1 MKPINIIVILIAA
14 IFLWSC
20 GLKTGFV
27 KVDPED
33 QLFYMAEKKFQ
44 TESYE
49 EALEAFNE
57 YLFRYPDR
65 PMASAALLKIGDIHK
80 ALGNHAKAR
89 NVYKRLISEYPDSN
103 FVADAKIKIIVTFY
117 NQGEYSEVID
127 RAAIFL
133 KKAVSMDNIIRT
145 YVLLGDTY
153 LAMGSPTDAVNYY
166 AIAYSKSEDPEKK
179 IVIGKLIEAIRK
191 LGSEEIVFL
200 LKRLEHM
207 LPTGYLMYQLGIK
220 NAEEDKYDE
229 ALKVLSVFIEK
240 FPDHENVQQAK
251 GLIAEINKKS
261 IYSRY
266 TIGCLFP
273 LSGFYKTYGKRA
285 LKGVELALSQFS
297 SQKTQP
303 SIKLIIKDTGS
314 DPVKT
319 VLAAKELFDENI
331 AAIIGP
337 IITAESA
344 ALEAQDKGIP
354 IITLTQKGNITDIGD
369 YVFRNFFTPEMQV
382 KALVSYA
389 VEKLGLN
396 TFAILYPDENYGKTF
411 MNLFWDEVI
420 ANGGKVVGVES
431 YDPANTDFA
440 GPIKKLVGLYHEV
453 PEDLRETVVPIP
465 DDENKI
471 IENIEDEENEID
483 EEPKAIV
490 DFDAIFVPD
499 APKKAGLIIPQLAF
513 YDAGDTHLLGTN
525 LWHSASLIEMARQ
538 YVQGAIMTDGFFAES
553 SSKHVRDFVKNFQET
568 FNEKPGFI
576 EAVAYDTAS
585 ILFQMVSRPDIRF
598 RGVLKN
604 RLKELTDFRG
614 ATGSTIFDENGDVL
628 KELYLLQVEGR
639 RFVELEYY

>member
-1 MKPINIIVILIAA
+1 MKLINIIVILIAA

-20 GLKTGFV
+20 GLKTVFV

-33 QLFYMAEKKFQ
+33 QLFFMAEKKFQ
-44 TESYE
+44 AESYE

-65 PMASAALLKIGDIHK
+65 PLASAALIKIGDIHK
-80 ALGNHAKAR
+80 TLGNHAKAR
-89 NVYKRLISEYPDSN
+89 KVYKRLIAEYPDSH
-103 FVADAKIKIIVTFY
+103 FVTDAKIKTMVTFY
-117 NQGEYSEVID
+117 NQGEYKEVIEQ
-127 RAAIFL
+127 AADFL
-133 KKAVSMDNIIRT
+133 KYAVSMDNIIRT

-153 LAMGSPTDAVNYY
+153 LAIGSSTDAVNYY
-166 AIAYSKSEDPEKK
+166 AIAYSKSEDTEKK
-179 IVIGKLIEAIRK
+179 IIMPKLIEAIRN

-200 LKRLEHM
+200 LSRLEDM
-207 LPTGYLMYQLGIK
+207 LPTGYLMYQLGLK
-220 NAEEDKYDE
+220 NAEEEKYDE

-240 FPDHENVQQAK
+240 FPDHENVRQAK

-261 IYSRY
+261 VYSRY

-273 LSGFYKTYGKRA
+273 LSGFYKIYGNRA
-285 LKGVELALSQFS
+285 LKGIELALSQFS
-297 SQKTQP
+297 SHNTHP

-314 DPVKT
+314 DPVKA

-344 ALEAQDKGIP
+344 ALEAQDKGVP
-354 IITLTQKGNITDIGD
+354 IITLTQKDNITDIGD
-369 YVFRNFFTPEMQV
+369 YIFRNFFTPDMQV
-382 KALVSYA
+382 KTLVSYA

-431 YDPANTDFA
+431 YDSANTDFA
-440 GPIKKLVGLYHEV
+440 GPIKKLVGLYYEV
-453 PEDLRETVVPIP
+453 PEDLQDTAEPIA
-465 DDENKI
+465 DAENK
-471 IENIEDEENEID
+471 NIEDEENEID
-483 EEPKAIV
+483 EKPEAIV
-490 DFDAIFVPD
+490 DFDAIFIPD

-553 SSKHVRDFVKNFQET
+553 SSKHVRDFVKIFQET

-576 EAVAYDTAS
+576 EAVAYDTAN

-604 RLKELTDFRG
+604 RLKELSDFRG
-614 ATGSTIFDENGDVL
+614 ATGPTIFDENGDVL
-628 KELYLLQVEGR
+628 KELYLFQIEGS
-639 RFVELEYY
+639 RFVESEYY

>member
-1 MKPINIIVILIAA
+1 
-14 IFLWSC
+14 
-20 GLKTGFV
+20 
-27 KVDPED
+27 
-33 QLFYMAEKKFQ
+33 
-44 TESYE
+44 
-49 EALEAFNE
+49 
-57 YLFRYPDR
+57 
-65 PMASAALLKIGDIHK
+65 
-80 ALGNHAKAR
+80 
-89 NVYKRLISEYPDSN
+89 
-103 FVADAKIKIIVTFY
+103 
-117 NQGEYSEVID
+117 
-127 RAAIFL
+127 
-133 KKAVSMDNIIRT
+133 MDNIIRT

-153 LAMGSPTDAVNYY
+153 LAMGSSTDAVNYY

-179 IVIGKLIEAIRK
+179 IVMGKLIEAIRK

-200 LKRLEHM
+200 LRRLEDM

-240 FPDHENVQQAK
+240 YPDHENVQQAK

-273 LSGFYKTYGKRA
+273 LSGFYKTYGNRA

-297 SQKTQP
+297 SQNTHP

-354 IITLTQKGNITDIGD
+354 IITLTQKDNITDIGD
-369 YVFRNFFTPEMQV
+369 YVFRNFFTSEMQV

-396 TFAILYPDENYGKTF
+396 TFAILYPDENYGKIF

-431 YDPANTDFA
+431 YDSANTDFA

-471 IENIEDEENEID
+471 IEYIEDEENEID

-490 DFDAIFVPD
+490 DFDAIFIPD

-513 YDAGDTHLLGTN
+513 YDAGDMHLLGTN

-553 SSKHVRDFVKNFQET
+553 SSKQVIDFVKNFQET

>member
-1 MKPINIIVILIAA
+1 MKPINKFVILIAA
-14 IFLWSC
+14 IFFCSC
-20 GLKTGFV
+20 GLKPGLI
-27 KVDPED
+27 KIDPED
-33 QLFYMAEKKFQ
+33 QLFYKGEKKFQ
-44 TESYE
+44 SESYE

-65 PMASAALLKIGDIHK
+65 PLASAALMKIGDIHK
-80 ALGNHAKAR
+80 TLGNHAKAR
-89 NVYKRLISEYPDSN
+89 DVYKRLIDEYPDSS
-103 FVADAKIKIIVTFY
+103 FVADAKINILVTFY
-117 NQGEYSEVID
+117 NQGEYSEVIK
-127 RAAIFL
+127 RAGIFL
-133 KKAVSMDNIIRT
+133 KRAVLMTNIIRT

-153 LAMGSPTDAVNYY
+153 LAMGSSTEAVNYY

-179 IVIGKLIEAIRK
+179 IIMGKLIEAIRK

-200 LKRLEHM
+200 LKRLENM
-207 LPTGYLMYQLGIK
+207 IPTGYLMYQLGIK

-229 ALKVLSVFIEK
+229 ALKVLSVFIKK

-251 GLIAEINKKS
+251 DLIAEINKKS

-273 LSGFYKTYGKRA
+273 LSGFYQLYGNRA

-297 SQKTQP
+297 TQNKNP

-344 ALEAQDKGIP
+344 AMESQDRGIP
-354 IITLTQKGNITDIGD
+354 IITLTQKDNITDIGD
-369 YVFRNFFTPEMQV
+369 YVFRNFFTPKMQV

-431 YDPANTDFA
+431 YDSKSTDFA
-440 GPIKKLVGLYHEV
+440 DPIKKLVGLYYEV
-453 PEDLRETVVPIP
+453 PEDLREPVEPIP
-465 DDENKI
+465 EEEIKNGK
-471 IENIEDEENEID
+471 NTEDEENKVD

-499 APKKAGLIIPQLAF
+499 APKKAGLVIPQLVF
-513 YDAGDTHLLGTN
+513 YDAGDTQLLGTN
-525 LWHSASLIEMARQ
+525 LWHSSSLIDMARQ
-538 YVQGAIMTDGFFAES
+538 YVQGAIMTDGFFVES
-553 SSKHVRDFVKNFQET
+553 SSKPVSDFVQIFQET
-568 FNEKPGFI
+568 FNENPGFI
-576 EAVAYDTAS
+576 EAVAYDTAR
-585 ILFQMVSRPDIRF
+585 ILFQTVSRPDVRF

-614 ATGSTIFDENGDVL
+614 ATGPTIFDENGDVV
-628 KELYLLQVEGR
+628 KELYLLKIEGNQ
-639 RFVELEYY
+639 FVELEYY

>member
-20 GLKTGFV
+20 GLKTVFV
-27 KVDPED
+27 KVDPAE
-33 QLFYMAEKKFQ
+33 QLFFMAEKKYQ
-44 TESYE
+44 TESYK

-65 PMASAALLKIGDIHK
+65 PLASAALIKIGDIHK
-80 ALGNHAKAR
+80 TLGNHAKAR
-89 NVYKRLISEYPDSN
+89 NVYKRLIAEYPDSH
-103 FVADAKIKIIVTFY
+103 FVADAKIKIMVTFY
-117 NQGEYSEVID
+117 NQGEYTEVIEQ
-127 RAAIFL
+127 AADFL
-133 KKAVSMDNIIRT
+133 KNAVSMVNIIRT

-153 LAMGSPTDAVNYY
+153 LAIGSSTDAVNYY
-166 AIAYSKSEDPEKK
+166 AIAYSKSEDTEKK
-179 IVIGKLIEAIRK
+179 IIMARLIEAIRK

-200 LKRLEHM
+200 LSRLEDM
-207 LPTGYLMYQLGIK
+207 LPTGYLMYQLGLK
-220 NAEEDKYDE
+220 NAEEEKYDE

-240 FPDHENVQQAK
+240 FPDHENVRQAK

-261 IYSRY
+261 VYSRY

-273 LSGFYKTYGKRA
+273 LSGFYKIYGNRA
-285 LKGVELALSQFS
+285 LKGVELALNQFS
-297 SQKTQP
+297 SQNTHP

-314 DPVKT
+314 DPVKA

-344 ALEAQDKGIP
+344 ALEAQDKGVP
-354 IITLTQKGNITDIGD
+354 IITLTQKDYITDIGD
-369 YVFRNFFTPEMQV
+369 YVFRNFFTPDMQV

-389 VEKLGLN
+389 FEKLGLN

-431 YDPANTDFA
+431 YDSADTDFA
-440 GPIKKLVGLYHEV
+440 DPIKKLVGLYYEV
-453 PEDLRETVVPIP
+453 PEDLQDTAVPIA
-465 DDENKI
+465 DAENKSI
-471 IENIEDEENEID
+471 KNIEDEENKID
-483 EEPKAIV
+483 EEPEAIV
-490 DFDAIFVPD
+490 DFDAIFIPD

-553 SSKHVRDFVKNFQET
+553 ASKHVRDFVKIFQET

-576 EAVAYDTAS
+576 EAVAYDTAK
-585 ILFQMVSRPDIRF
+585 ILFQVVSRPDIRF

-604 RLKELTDFRG
+604 RLKELSDFRG
-614 ATGSTIFDENGDVL
+614 ATGPTIFDENGDAL
-628 KELYLLQVEGR
+628 KELYLLQIEGS
-639 RFVELEYY
+639 RFVESEYY

>member
-20 GLKTGFV
+20 ALKTGLV

-33 QLFYMAEKKFQ
+33 QLFYKAEKKFQ

-49 EALEAFNE
+49 EALETFNE
-57 YLFRYPDR
+57 YLFRFPDR
-65 PMASAALLKIGDIHK
+65 PLASAALMKVGDIHK
-80 ALGNHAKAR
+80 ALGNHTKAR
-89 NVYKRLISEYPDSN
+89 NVYERLIAEYPDSV
-103 FVADAKIKIIVTFY
+103 FVADAKINIIVTFY

-127 RAAIFL
+127 QAAIFL
-133 KKAVSMDNIIRT
+133 KRAVSMANIIKT

-153 LAMGSPTDAVNYY
+153 LAMGSSTDAVNYY

-179 IVIGKLIEAIRK
+179 IVLGKLIEAIQK

-200 LKRLEHM
+200 LKRLEDM
-207 LPTGYLMYQLGIK
+207 IPTGCLMYQLGIK

-240 FPDHENVQQAK
+240 FPEHENVQHAK
-251 GLIAEINKKS
+251 SLIAEINKKS

-266 TIGCLFP
+266 TVGCLFP
-273 LSGFYKTYGKRA
+273 LSGFYKIYGNRA

-297 SQKTQP
+297 SQNATP

-344 ALEAQDKGIP
+344 AMEAQDRGIP
-354 IITLTQKGNITDIGD
+354 IITITQKENITDIGD
-369 YVFRNFFTPEMQV
+369 YVFRNFFTPKMQV

-389 VEKLGLN
+389 IDKLELN

-431 YDPANTDFA
+431 YDSANTDFA
-440 GPIKKLVGLYHEV
+440 DPIKKLVGLYYEV
-453 PEDLRETVVPIP
+453 PEDLREPVEPIP
-465 DDENKI
+465 DEESKDTENNK
-471 IENIEDEENEID
+471 DKKNEVD

-490 DFDAIFVPD
+490 DFDAIFIPD

-513 YDAGDTHLLGTN
+513 YDASDTHLLGTN
-525 LWHSASLIEMARQ
+525 LWHSPSLIDMARQ

-553 SSKHVRDFVKNFQET
+553 SSKHVRDFVKIFQET

-576 EAVAYDTAS
+576 EAVAYDTAM
-585 ILFQMVSRPDIRF
+585 ILFQTVSRPDIRF

-628 KELYLLQVEGR
+628 KELYLIRVEGS